1 MTSPSRNWQEI
12 LAPDEA
18 ERFTLYAE
26 QLSEIQSRKSQ
37 DFGQGRA
44 LHRKQLIGLKAELEV
59 LGDLPAHAQH
69 GLFAKPGR
77 YDALIRIS
85 NGSVSIQEDRKP
97 DIRGFAIKVLG
108 VEGPG
113 ALGETTRAQDFLLIN
128 REVFGL
134 KNSDAFVKLVLAA
147 SQGKAIALIKY
158 FINEYG
164 FIKGLKKLVES
175 GKSMKKKFTGYAT
188 ERFFSAAP
196 IACGPYAARVRL
208 VPPQGQLI
216 NEAAEADWAKD
227 IESRLAQKPLKYALQ
242 LQFFVSETLTPIE
255 DGSINWDEQDA
266 PYLTVGYLTILAPKA
281 EAQTALQ
288 KQIDAA
294 AFDPWC
300 ALLEHRPLGD
310 VMRARKYAYF
320 ASQKNRPRS

>member
-12 LAPDEA
+12 LAPDED
-18 ERFTLYAE
+18 ERFTRYAQ
-26 QLSEIQSRKSQ
+26 QLSEIQKQKSQ

-44 LHRKQLIGLKAELEV
+44 LHRKQLIGLDAELDV
-59 LGDLPAHAQH
+59 LEHLPAHAKY
-69 GLFAKPGR
+69 GLFAKAGR
-77 YDALIRIS
+77 YSALVRIS
-85 NGSVSIQEDRKP
+85 NGSMSIQEDRKP

-108 VEGPG
+108 LEGPG
-113 ALGETTRAQDFLLIN
+113 ALGEVTRAQDFLLIN

-147 SQGKAIALIKY
+147 SQGNPVALIKY
-158 FINEYG
+158 FIKEYG
-164 FIKGLKKLVES
+164 FLKGLKQLVET
-175 GKSMKKKFTGYAT
+175 GKSMKRKFTGYAT

-196 IACGPYAARVRL
+196 IACGPYAVRVRL
-208 VPPQGQLI
+208 VPPQGQAI
-216 NEAAEADWAKD
+216 NEQAAADWAKD
-227 IESRLAQKPLKYALQ
+227 IESRLTQSPLRYALQ

-255 DGSINWDEQDA
+255 DGSVNWDEKVA

-281 EAQTALQ
+281 DARAALQ
-288 KQIDAA
+288 KQIDEA

-300 ALLEHRPLGD
+300 ALMEHRPLGD

-320 ASQKNRPRS
+320 ESQKNRTRS